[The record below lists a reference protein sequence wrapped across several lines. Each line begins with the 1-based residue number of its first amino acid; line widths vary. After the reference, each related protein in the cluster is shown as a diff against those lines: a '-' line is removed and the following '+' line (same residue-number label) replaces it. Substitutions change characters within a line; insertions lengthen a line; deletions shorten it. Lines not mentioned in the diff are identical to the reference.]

1 MTVTD
6 SPRPAEEPANSRVAF
21 QGAPGAFSHEACVA
35 LRPWDA
41 AVPYETFA
49 GALEALKTGECDM
62 ALIPVE
68 NSTIGVVEPAATLV
82 RESGFEVLADVWR
95 PIRHALMA
103 IPGTRLADIRT
114 IESHPIA
121 LDQCRETLSQI
132 NAKIVTAFDTAGA
145 AREVAEAQD
154 RTRAAVAPMAAA
166 EVYGLTILRNDMQD
180 SADNQT
186 RFVLLGAQKA

>member
-6 SPRPAEEPANSRVAF
+6 IPRPTDAAANARVAF

-35 LRPWDA
+35 LRPWDE
-41 AVPYETFA
+41 AVAYETFA
-49 GALEALKTGECDM
+49 GALDALKSGECDM

-103 IPGTRLADIRT
+103 LTGTRLADIRT

-121 LDQCRETLSQI
+121 LDQCRDTLSQL
-132 NAKIVTAFDTAGA
+132 NARIVIGFDTAGA
-145 AREVAEAQD
+145 ARDVAEAGD
-154 RTRAAVAPMAAA
+154 RTRAALAPMAAA
-166 EVYGLTILRNDMQD
+166 EVYGLTILRNDLQD
-180 SADNQT
+180 SADNRT
-186 RFVLLGAQKA
+186 RFVLLGAQKG